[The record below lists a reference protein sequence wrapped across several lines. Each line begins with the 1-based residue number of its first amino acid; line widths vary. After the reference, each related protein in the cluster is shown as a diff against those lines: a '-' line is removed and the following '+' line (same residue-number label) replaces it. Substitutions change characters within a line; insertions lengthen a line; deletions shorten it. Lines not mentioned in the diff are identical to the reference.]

1 MGSGDRYKL
10 LMMKLSED
18 QRTIVMDHQESL
30 KIKDLVSGEDVFK
43 KVVGMFPENDC
54 RYAVYDCSYTF
65 SGHVRKALV
74 LITWV
79 PDSTPTKT
87 KMAYLSSK
95 DSLLKR
101 FQVAVEFSRRH
112 FRPCEESW
120 RSRSG
125 VFRGESSVNP
135 ERTRKHKPHS
145 TSNWTFSTGAGITLT
160 CFFFLL

>member
-1 MGSGDRYKL
+1 MKHPHVFVLFLLVLLRSQGSGDRYKL

-101 FQVAVEFSRRH
+101 FQGLGFQLQWSFLED
-112 FRPCEESW
+112 
-120 RSRSG
+120 
-125 VFRGESSVNP
+125 
-135 ERTRKHKPHS
+135 
-145 TSNWTFSTGAGITLT
+145 TSDLVKNLGGAGVVSLEGNP
-160 CFFFLL
+160 L

>member
-1 MGSGDRYKL
+1 MKHPHVFVLFLLVLLRSQGSGDRYKL

-74 LITWV
+74 LITW
-79 PDSTPTKT
+79 SGF
-87 KMAYLSSK
+87 S
-95 DSLLKR
+95 
-101 FQVAVEFSRRH
+101 VAVEFSRRH